1 MEQFKNFHF
10 GKGDHLEFGI
20 PGANKKTML
29 GIYIGRKY
37 DETCSP
43 VLKSTNF
50 TALILIDFNKR
61 LIKFLKNGRK
71 KAPTHKGRK

>member
-1 MEQFKNFHF
+1 MERIKNFHF

-29 GIYIGRKY
+29 GIFIGRKY

-43 VLKSTNF
+43 VLKPTNF
-50 TALILIDFNKR
+50 YSIDINRFQQKVNK
-61 LIKFLKNGRK
+61 IFEKW
-71 KAPTHKGRK
+71 